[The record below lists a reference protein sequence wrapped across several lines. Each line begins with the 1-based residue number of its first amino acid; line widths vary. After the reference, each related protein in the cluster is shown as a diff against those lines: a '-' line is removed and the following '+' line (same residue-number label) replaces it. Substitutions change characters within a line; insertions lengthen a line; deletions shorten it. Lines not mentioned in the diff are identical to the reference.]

1 MTKHMKPPHETGIPI
16 ERFPI
21 AWCDALPALLG
32 SLTFHIE
39 IPARKPTPCEWL
51 GIVSSHNSRHGY
63 ASKDWQGSLLSAL
76 HLAHR
81 QRWGVQF
88 ATETPYSEIIIHA
101 CKRFQI
107 PFRVIQVCDAWGQ
120 EHPTEKNSQGLIHAC
135 DCGIL
140 WLASAEA
147 DTQGD
152 MPPHDLASVFLADHL
167 FVLEL
172 REDGK
177 IAKLLERRLSCL
189 DIPIG
194 STYLSLPTTHTGS
207 SRARSS
213 RPKRMDWLDRGAI
226 GWLNTRT
233 HALFDRQVVADSN
246 GLEVPQSLQKF
257 QRHTHQIIFPIRLL
271 RNTKASY
278 LVHCT
283 RSRRGPWPD
292 QSVAQFHDELL
303 QSPWKEQPSVL
314 GTLQRILQQQ
324 RLIATNN
331 FRRGKTETVCFS
343 SKDLTELLSMR
354 RFQSHLARWDWEP
367 FGIMIDRDWLVS
379 HGAKQVA
386 YMDRATAKLAGGE
399 ALEFCQVVSNE
410 SGSQDWRD
418 EQEWRI
424 AGDLR
429 LNQVPFSKA
438 IVFVPT
444 SADARAIQSL
454 SRWPIAIANP
464 NA

>member
-1 MTKHMKPPHETGIPI
+1 MKPLHETPIPI

-21 AWCDALPALLG
+21 PWSDSLPALLG
-32 SLTFHIE
+32 SLTFQME
-39 IPARKPTPCEWL
+39 LQCGNRMPREWL

-63 ASKDWQGSLLSAL
+63 ASRDWQESLQSAL

-81 QRWGVQF
+81 QGWGVLC
-88 ATETPYSEIIIHA
+88 ADATPYSDIIIHA

-107 PFRVIQVCDAWGQ
+107 PFRVIQVCHESDRDQ
-120 EHPTEKNSQGLIHAC
+120 QTERESHGLALAG

-140 WLASAEA
+140 WLASAE
-147 DTQGD
+147 TNTTGD
-152 MPPHDLASVFLADHL
+152 APAHDPASVFLADHL

-172 REDGK
+172 RDGGK
-177 IAKLLERRLSCL
+177 IAKLLERRLGCL
-189 DIPIG
+189 EIPIG
-194 STYLSLPTTHTGS
+194 STYLSLPTNHASS
-207 SRARSS
+207 SRGKSS
-213 RPKRMDWLDRGAI
+213 GPKRIDWLARGAI

-233 HALFDRQVVADSN
+233 PALLDRPAVAEST
-246 GLEVPQSLQKF
+246 SLDGGASMQTR
-257 QRHTHQIIFPIRLL
+257 QRQTHQPTFPFGLL
-271 RNTKASY
+271 RNTKPQF

-292 QSVAQFHDELL
+292 QSVSQFHDELL
-303 QSPWKEQPSVL
+303 HSPWKEQPAVL
-314 GTLQRILQQQ
+314 GTLQRILAQQ

-367 FGIMIDRDWLVS
+367 YGIMIDRDWLVS
-379 HGAKQVA
+379 NGARQVA
-386 YMDRATAKLAGGE
+386 YMDRAAAKQASAEELG
-399 ALEFCQVVSNE
+399 FCQVVSNE

-424 AGDLR
+424 VGDVR
-429 LNQVPFSKA
+429 LSQVPFSKA

-444 SADARAIQSL
+444 MADARAIQTL
-454 SRWPIAIANP
+454 SRWPIAIATP
-464 NA
+464 NI